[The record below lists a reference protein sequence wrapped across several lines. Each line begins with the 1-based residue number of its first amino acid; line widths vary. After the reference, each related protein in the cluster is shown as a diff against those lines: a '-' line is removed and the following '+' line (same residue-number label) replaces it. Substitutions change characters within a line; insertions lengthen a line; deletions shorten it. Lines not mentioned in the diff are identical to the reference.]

1 MAMNSPTIQSYI
13 PRSKDYGNPG
23 IQALML
29 LIVLVLVS
37 WFLIKPKLTESAQN
51 RAELKAAESQLSGI
65 QQDRKDLNRLVN
77 ELRSAPDELLKVDE
91 ALPLNGRITK
101 MYVLLESFVRSS
113 GMTLTL
119 VSAGDTSR
127 TISAGDKELLENPYQ
142 PGRELHTMTLTTSVT
157 GSMDQ
162 FKNFLE
168 LIETNGRVLDVETV
182 EVVGGDPLTK
192 FRITVNAYAYEKVD
206 NLVNP

>member
-13 PRSKDYGNPG
+13 PHSKNYGNPG
-23 IQALML
+23 IQAVML

-37 WFLIKPKLTESAQN
+37 WFLIKPKLTESAQH
-51 RAELKAAESQLSGI
+51 RAELKAAEAQLSGI

-77 ELRSAPDELLKVDE
+77 ELHSAPDEILKVDE

-101 MYVLLESFVRSS
+101 TYVLLESLVRDS

-119 VSAGDTSR
+119 ISAGDTSK
-127 TISAGDKELLENPYQ
+127 TISAGDKEILENPYQ
-142 PGRELHTMTLTTSVT
+142 PGRELHVMTLTTSVT
-157 GSMDQ
+157 GTMDQ

-192 FRITVNAYAYEKVD
+192 FRITVNAYAYEKVENQD
-206 NLVNP
+206 NE